1 MANTTGAWGE
11 AKGVRCVRYQSPPLP
26 PPGRP
31 PVPSQSPAMKPKQP
45 LATDWLRPRF
55 NAFAPQEHAVGV
67 VDQFWEKFFL
77 SDHDQEL
84 WQAALRGDITG
95 VKQIIERT
103 DASVF
108 IPPLELDVVDNAGN
122 TMQLPPT
129 KFRRWSLRMF
139 VILQRM
145 LVGQKEPLDEDLDER
160 YEGIL
165 HFFDDQ
171 ENLIVVQ
178 VSSEMSEESEFGK
191 IFVNLCNGSD
201 IIGHR
206 CSRSAVA
213 QVELWQAALGQAGH
227 DYFDGKLLSLLKEG
241 VDPLISC
248 YETQVSHP
256 YACRQWPLRMFCRA
270 GRCVAAK
277 EKLAILAAH
286 EENAVAN
293 VAKAIM
299 DRQLSLTEKTWLKAI
314 GIAF

>member
-1 MANTTGAWGE
+1 MANTAGAWEG
-11 AKGVRCVRYQSPPLP
+11 AKGVRYVRYHGPPPP
-26 PPGRP
+26 PPGWP
-31 PVPSQSPAMKPKQP
+31 PVPSQSPAMKP
-45 LATDWLRPRF
+45 TLRPRL
-55 NAFAPQEHAVGV
+55 NAFDPKEPAVGV

-84 WQAALRGDITG
+84 WQAALLGDIAG

-108 IPPLELDVVDNAGN
+108 IPPLEMEVVDDAGN
-122 TMQLPPT
+122 SMELPPT
-129 KFRRWSLRMF
+129 RFRRWSLRMY

-145 LVGQKEPLDEDLDER
+145 LLGQKEPLDEDLDER
-160 YEGIL
+160 YERIL
-165 HFFDDQ
+165 QFLEDQ

-178 VSSEMSEESEFGK
+178 LSTEMSEETEDGK
-191 IFVNLCNGSD
+191 IFSDLCNGSD

-213 QVELWQAALGQAGH
+213 QVELWQAALGQGCH
-227 DYFDGKLLSLLKEG
+227 DYFDGKLLSLLQEG
-241 VDPLISC
+241 VDPLMSC

-256 YACRQWPLRMFCRA
+256 YACRQWPLRMFCRV
-270 GRCVAAK
+270 GRCKAAK
-277 EKLAILAAH
+277 EKLAILATH
-286 EENAVAN
+286 ESCTVAN
-293 VAKAIM
+293 AAQAII